1 MRKTYLKTI
10 AILGLFFMLAAGS
23 ANAQT
28 GSMIEVKVPFDFTA
42 GNANL
47 KAGSYTVRHV
57 SRNTLLLRSADG
69 KTSKMISAS
78 MATSQIRRD
87 TPERLVF
94 QRYGNQY
101 FLNEVWA
108 NSATDGLQLWPSK
121 AESRLAKNKTD
132 GGPQRVEI
140 IARAK

>member
-10 AILGLFFMLAAGS
+10 AILGLFFMLAVGS

-42 GNANL
+42 GNAKL
-47 KAGSYTVRHV
+47 KAGSYTVRRV

-69 KTSKMISAS
+69 KTSKMILAP
-78 MATSQIRRD
+78 MATSQIRKD

-94 QRYGNQY
+94 HRYGNQY

-108 NSATDGLQLWPSK
+108 NRATDGLQLWPST

-132 GGPQRVEI
+132 AGPQRVEI